1 MLTHATQSGSE
12 PARLIRGWGHAT
24 GSHALVARPT
34 GSAQWQERLAEAG
47 PRGLIA
53 RGGGCSYGD
62 AAQNA
67 GGTVALTTGGD
78 DLTRLV
84 VADATVVADAG
95 MTLGALIRALAPLRW
110 TLPVVPG
117 ASGVTVGGAIA
128 ADVHGKNHVH
138 TGTFGAHVREMTVLT
153 PGHGEVLMSPTVNP
167 GAFWATVGG
176 LGLTGVI
183 RQARLELVPLD
194 SWLFR
199 CTDTIATDLDAMLTG
214 LTDASQASAYAV
226 GWIDAVR
233 TGAHIGAGV
242 ISHAGPLMPRRT
254 PPHDGG
260 RLPAPRVSVP
270 MLPGAG
276 IGTVGI
282 TAVANRLRLATA
294 RVRPHR
300 ILPLPEVLYPMDT
313 LPGWPGLHGRLGL
326 VQYQFVV
333 PFGAEDVLR
342 AALIHTRKSGFS
354 ATLAALKVFGAA
366 GEAPLS
372 FPLPGWSLA
381 LDFPARPR
389 LARVLDALDERVAA
403 AGGRVYLVKD
413 SRLRPDLVSAMY
425 PQLPRWRAERAAL
438 DPKGV
443 MTSDLNRR
451 LHLSEDAE
459 TGHA

>member
-1 MLTHATQSGSE
+1 V
-12 PARLIRGWGHAT
+12 RGWGHAT
-24 GSHALVARPT
+24 GSHALIRRPIGT
-34 GSAQWQERLAEAG
+34 YQWQEQMAAAG

-78 DLTRLV
+78 DVSRLV
-84 VADATVVADAG
+84 VEDGSVVADAG
-95 MTLGALIRALAPLRW
+95 MTLGALIRALAPLGW

-117 ASGVTVGGAIA
+117 ASRVTVGGAIA

-138 TGTFGAHVREMTVLT
+138 TGTFGAHVLEMTVLT
-153 PGHGEVLMSPTVNP
+153 PGHGEMVVSPSADP
-167 GAFWATVGG
+167 HAFWATVGG

-183 RQARLELVPLD
+183 RQARLELTRLD

-199 CTDTIATDLDAMLTG
+199 CTDTITADLDAMLTG
-214 LTDASQASAYAV
+214 LQTAAKASSYAV

-233 TGAHIGAGV
+233 TGPHTGAGV
-242 ISHAGPLMPRRT
+242 ISSAEPLLPRRT
-254 PPHDGG
+254 APYDGG
-260 RLPAPRVSVP
+260 RLPAPRVSAP
-270 MLPGAG
+270 MLPGTG

-282 TAVANRLRLATA
+282 TALANRLRLAGA

-300 ILPLPEVLYPMDT
+300 ILPLPDVLYPMDT

-333 PFGAEDVLR
+333 PFGAEDVLH
-342 AALIHTRKSGFS
+342 AALTHTRKSGCS

-366 GEAPLS
+366 GAAPLS
-372 FPLPGWSLA
+372 FPVPGWSLA
-381 LDFPARPR
+381 LDFPARGR
-389 LARVLDALDERVAA
+389 LAPVLDALDEKVAA

-413 SRLRPDLVSAMY
+413 SRLRPDLLQAMY
-425 PQLPRWRAERAAL
+425 PQLPQWRAARATL
-438 DPKGV
+438 DPQGV

-451 LHLSEDAE
+451 LHLSGAD
-459 TGHA
+459 GHA